1 MPEVGPSGAD
11 LAARVPAPAP
21 GSVEEESLAMLG
33 SMTTDDVQEAQQEL
47 RERLKPETLAFLRKR
62 ALLKK
67 APAQGDPKQ
76 PPPPAVSAAP
86 AERKP
91 TTRPPATAAP
101 ASSATGS
108 LPTIARLRFDAQGLI
123 IGLSPADAAPE
134 DAVRRSPLGG
144 EESMQAGLTLREA
157 AALTRSSSSAHRVAA
172 LGTLRAVL
180 TKLSQRGSLGDSS
193 IAALQAADLSNN
205 VSKPLIESLAS
216 VSTDDVQR
224 EALCGARVTVTLRRA
239 LDDRN
244 LHVMAAA
251 AGALRALLDLAPA
264 AWQRLEACL
273 ASPLLG
279 LPLPA
284 VRRAHRLHG
293 PASAWATAPLRDEDA
308 ARPGAARAQHE
319 KASPID
325 DEIEE
330 DNWEALGLV
339 DPLSA
344 VIGMGLLD
352 RASYILSQT
361 GIQSQAVTD
370 LLAILRRVAVM
381 GPDAVLMVATHP
393 DLPRALAPLLSSDAA
408 PGTRGVVP
416 GTRAAQLL
424 VGLLDVL
431 CAVAPRAVTPLVE
444 AGLLRWVAPTILLA
458 DAAEMNNQAATQTS
472 GSPDVLI
479 AALRIWQ
486 ASASLPPGTSAALL
500 SLEDALPVIRRALD
514 HKQDSAVHASV
525 AAAAL
530 WAATALAAQRRRA
543 VESALGAHASGAAL
557 AAIQRETVGW
567 LLQMDPA
574 AAFEHP
580 ERVQATAAGLVL
592 AQGLVHADGPE
603 ASALC
608 QTPPGDD
615 ETALRL
621 LGVVCDERVQ
631 ATLLRQDLDRPSSS
645 AEGDAGGLGAVE
657 AYVLADDEAAPLSAA
672 SPEGQDVGSMLPL
685 PSGWLALL
693 PTSGIKT
700 AQGQAKTP
708 LDLAL
713 PAALGLA
720 LLTGEHQEVAA
731 RPQVHPLQTYTLSIL
746 QTVFLAESRD
756 DHAPI
761 WQERWARKLL
771 AVALQTLRDRRQGDL
786 AILMPMARALARAFA
801 ADSFGDR
808 LYAAFASLLFQRR
821 VAPDVQAEA
830 FYLLGEGGAL
840 GLLPPLES
848 TPTGPALALGGV
860 EESGAQGKAEADA
873 TFYPLDQPL
882 PGSGRRSVRSGAL
895 PYALVL
901 HRLARALDGEPP
913 DQAAALGA
921 MVRGRVQDA
930 RLLEQIQHDLAR
942 WDVARGRLGDDVFVA
957 RARDIYGK

>member
-1 MPEVGPSGAD
+1 
-11 LAARVPAPAP
+11 
-21 GSVEEESLAMLG
+21 MLG

-47 RERLKPETLAFLRKR
+47 QERLKPETLAFLRKR

-86 AERKP
+86 ADRKP
-91 TTRPPATAAP
+91 TAGPPATAAP
-101 ASSATGS
+101 ASSAAGP
-108 LPTIARLRFDAQGLI
+108 LPTVARLRFDAQGLI

-157 AALTRSSSSAHRVAA
+157 AALTRSSSSAHRIAA

-205 VSKPLIESLAS
+205 VSKPPTGSLAS
-216 VSTDDVQR
+216 VSADDVQR

-264 AWQRLEACL
+264 AWQRLDACL

-284 VRRAHRLHG
+284 GRPAHPLDR
-293 PASAWATAPLRDEDA
+293 PATAWAAAPRRDVDA
-308 ARPGAARAQHE
+308 ARPGAARARHE
-319 KASPID
+319 NASPID

-361 GIQSQAVTD
+361 GIQPQAVID

-381 GPDAVLMVATHP
+381 GPDAALMVATHP

-408 PGTRGVVP
+408 PGTRDVVP
-416 GTRAAQLL
+416 GTRSAQLL

-431 CAVAPRAVTPLVE
+431 CAVAPRTVTPLIE

-458 DAAEMNNQAATQTS
+458 DVAEMNNQEATGTS
-472 GSPDVLI
+472 GLPDVLI

-500 SLEDALPVIRRALD
+500 SLEDALPVLRRMLERG
-514 HKQDSAVHASV
+514 QDSALHASV

-557 AAIQRETVGW
+557 AALQRETVGW

-580 ERVQATAAGLVL
+580 DCVQAAAAGLVL
-592 AQGLVHADGPE
+592 VQGLVHADGPE
-603 ASALC
+603 APVPGQAVTAAAPPEQLVCLANALISWALERLASGAKSWATNECALETNNALC
-608 QTPPGDD
+608 SSAEALRRMLAIASLAVASAGVLLQVDALHGQLADLLTTIAALARALRMPNTSDAKPDALTLDDGCCLQHIRRAGLIRCLSLLLPAVLMGDTSADCASLAALAADEALRQTPPGDD

-645 AEGDAGGLGAVE
+645 EERDAGALGPVE
-657 AYVLADDEAAPLSAA
+657 AYVLADDEAAPLSVA
-672 SPEGQDVGSMLPL
+672 SPESQDVGASQIK
-685 PSGWLALL
+685 PS
-693 PTSGIKT
+693 
-700 AQGQAKTP
+700 
-708 LDLAL
+708 
-713 PAALGLA
+713 
-720 LLTGEHQEVAA
+720 
-731 RPQVHPLQTYTLSIL
+731 
-746 QTVFLAESRD
+746 
-756 DHAPI
+756 
-761 WQERWARKLL
+761 
-771 AVALQTLRDRRQGDL
+771 
-786 AILMPMARALARAFA
+786 
-801 ADSFGDR
+801 
-808 LYAAFASLLFQRR
+808 
-821 VAPDVQAEA
+821 
-830 FYLLGEGGAL
+830 
-840 GLLPPLES
+840 
-848 TPTGPALALGGV
+848 
-860 EESGAQGKAEADA
+860 
-873 TFYPLDQPL
+873 
-882 PGSGRRSVRSGAL
+882 
-895 PYALVL
+895 
-901 HRLARALDGEPP
+901 
-913 DQAAALGA
+913 
-921 MVRGRVQDA
+921 A
-930 RLLEQIQHDLAR
+930 RLLRGFASDWLGLEVEETSSTAALDPESRPASSPLAFSRSLQDLLAR
-942 WDVARGRLGDDVFVA
+942 PGLLAEGMRLIIQGL
-957 RARDIYGK
+957 